1 VNSDL
6 DLHGYD
12 LPYVKG
18 EIRFPAVLDVRD
30 HADRDEVAFWVRSED
45 GNAVVY
51 LRPAEVEILAEWLDH
66 YRRESL

>member
-1 VNSDL
+1 METL

-12 LPYVKG
+12 LPYVAG
-18 EIRFPAVLDVRD
+18 EIRYPAVLDVRD

-51 LRPAEVEILAEWLDH
+51 LGSSEMARLHDWIVE
-66 YRRESL
+66 YRKDFL